1 MASTQYGTTWWGQR
15 GLNALSGINFANRI
29 PRGKTY
35 ANTGKVFKLMVDTE
49 CGVVKA
55 RVKGN
60 YAPFYSVK
68 IEFPEIP
75 KAQQDKLISLIADV
89 KRYVLFKQRLFHLAY
104 HKSGNA
110 LVGIEGEGLEHYY
123 LVNTA

>member
-15 GLNALSGINFANRI
+15 WLNALSGIDFANRI

-35 ANTGKVFKLMVDTE
+35 ANTGKVFKLTVDTE

-68 IEFPEIP
+68 IEFPEI
-75 KAQQDKLISLIADV
+75 
-89 KRYVLFKQRLFHLAY
+89 FT
-104 HKSGNA
+104 
-110 LVGIEGEGLEHYY
+110 E
-123 LVNTA
+123 